1 MTSARRRWFNVT
13 MNAEPEY
20 VLVSRPFGNLLGE
33 YPTLEEAEA
42 VRQEYIA
49 LDPRN
54 ADAIAIVFDDGS
66 DEPAH
71 DAALPHAS

>member
-1 MTSARRRWFNVT
+1 MTG
-13 MNAEPEY
+13 EPEY
-20 VLVSRPFGNLLGE
+20 VLVSRPSGNLLGE

-42 VRQEYIA
+42 VRAEYVA

-66 DEPAH
+66 DEPAG
-71 DAALPHAS
+71 DALLPQAS